1 MDTCDYIQLFL
12 FLINHGSVYVL
23 VFLSWSVKKWLILY
37 IVFDFSGSVF
47 QIFSFGFLQVFSA
60 PMGQIFDR
68 LQAFGEFE
76 VSWMCMPCL
85 FQVLFCWFWNFG
97 FRLFM
102 IHEWIFWK
110 QSGNRVEFGLF
121 FFFSCIKVNLL

>member
-1 MDTCDYIQLFL
+1 MISYGYIDCIQLFL

-76 VSWMCMPCL
+76 VSWMCMLCL

-97 FRLFM
+97 FGLFM
-102 IHEWIFWK
+102 NESFGNNE
-110 QSGNRVEFGLF
+110 SNRNRVEFGLL
-121 FFFSCIKVNLL
+121 FFSFPA